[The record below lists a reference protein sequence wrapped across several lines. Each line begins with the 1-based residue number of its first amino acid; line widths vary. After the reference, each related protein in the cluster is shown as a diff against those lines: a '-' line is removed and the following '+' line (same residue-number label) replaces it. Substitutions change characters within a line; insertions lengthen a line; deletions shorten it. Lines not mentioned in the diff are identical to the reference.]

1 MTDDQLIE
9 QFLAGNLQAFNLL
22 VWRWQKPIYNFALRF
37 LGNADDAHEVTQKT
51 FIKAYKKLHT
61 LKDRH
66 KFNTWLHQIALN
78 LCRDENKR
86 RRRRTFISLDRI
98 EPKWQSRLE
107 KKTLPGIEGATVEKA
122 LQQMELQQILQQALE
137 RIPEEQRTVVILK
150 ELQGMKFTE
159 IAELLG
165 ISVNTVKSRMY
176 YGLNALRKIL
186 NQWNIDR
193 EAIYDDL

>member
-9 QFLAGNLQAFNLL
+9 QFLSGNLHAFNTL
-22 VWRWQKPIYNFALRF
+22 VWRWQRPIYNFALRF
-37 LGNADDAHEVTQKT
+37 LGNAEDARDVTQKT
-51 FIKAYKKLHT
+51 FIKAYKKLGS
-61 LKDRH
+61 LKDPQ
-66 KFNTWLHQIALN
+66 KFSTWLHQIALN

-86 RRRRTFISLDRI
+86 RRKHVNISLDI
-98 EPKWQSRLE
+98 DQSNHKDRLE
-107 KKTLPGIEGATVEKA
+107 ASLMDDFTDPSAEKA
-122 LQQMELQQILQQALE
+122 LQQTELQQILQKALE

-165 ISVNTVKSRMY
+165 ISVNTAKSRMY

-193 EAIYDDL
+193 EAIHDDL

>member
-37 LGNADDAHEVTQKT
+37 LGNAEDAHEVTQKT

-86 RRRRTFISLDRI
+86 RRRRTFISLDQI

-107 KKTLPGIEGATVEKA
+107 KKTLPGVEGATVEKA
-122 LQQMELQQILQQALE
+122 LQQIELQQILQQALE